1 MNLVLKAT
9 QFAALKHCDQRRKD
23 GKTPYIIHPI
33 SVAMILS
40 EIGSIE
46 DLEILSAALLHDTL
60 EDTDTSEHELEKIF
74 GSRVRI
80 IVEELTD
87 NDMLTFSQ
95 RKQMQIDNAPYLSK
109 DATLV
114 RIADKISNVSDVIEN
129 PPPEWNQ
136 KRCNKYVDW
145 AEAVMNN
152 CQKVNQDLEN
162 HFFELLTE
170 YRKL

>member
-1 MNLVLKAT
+1 M
-9 QFAALKHCDQRRKD
+9 
-23 GKTPYIIHPI
+23 
-33 SVAMILS
+33 
-40 EIGSIE
+40 
-46 DLEILSAALLHDTL
+46 SAALLHDTL
-60 EDTDTSEHELEKIF
+60 EDTDTSAHELEKIF

-95 RKQMQIDNAPYLSK
+95 RKQMQIDNALYLSK

>member
-33 SVAMILS
+33 SVAMILAD
-40 EIGSIE
+40 IGSIE

-60 EDTDTSEHELEKIF
+60 EDTDTFAHELDKNF

-95 RKQMQIDNAPYLSK
+95 CKQMQIEKAPYLSK
-109 DATLV
+109 NATLV

-162 HFFELLTE
+162 HLFELLTE
-170 YRKL
+170 SRKL

>member
-46 DLEILSAALLHDTL
+46 DPEILSAALLHDTL
-60 EDTDTSEHELEKIF
+60 EDTDTSAHELDKNF

-95 RKQMQIDNAPYLSK
+95 SKQMQIDNAPHLSK
-109 DATLV
+109 NATLV

>member
-33 SVAMILS
+33 SVAMILA

-60 EDTDTSEHELEKIF
+60 EDTDTSAHELDKIF

-162 HFFELLTE
+162 HFFELLTK

>member
-46 DLEILSAALLHDTL
+46 DPEILSVALLHDTL
-60 EDTDTSEHELEKIF
+60 EDTDTSAHELDKIF

>member
-60 EDTDTSEHELEKIF
+60 EDTDTSAHELDKTF

>member
-60 EDTDTSEHELEKIF
+60 EDTDTSADELEKFF

-87 NDMLTFSQ
+87 NDMLSFSQ

>member
-46 DLEILSAALLHDTL
+46 DPEILSAALLHDTL
-60 EDTDTSEHELEKIF
+60 EDTDTSAHELDKNF

-95 RKQMQIDNAPYLSK
+95 SKQMQIENAPYLSK
-109 DATLV
+109 NATLV

>member
-46 DLEILSAALLHDTL
+46 DPEILSAALLHDTL
-60 EDTDTSEHELEKIF
+60 EDTDTSAHELDKNF

-95 RKQMQIDNAPYLSK
+95 CKQMQIENAPYLSK
-109 DATLV
+109 NATLV

-129 PPPEWNQ
+129 PPQEWNQ

-162 HFFELLTE
+162 YFFELLTE
-170 YRKL
+170 YKKL